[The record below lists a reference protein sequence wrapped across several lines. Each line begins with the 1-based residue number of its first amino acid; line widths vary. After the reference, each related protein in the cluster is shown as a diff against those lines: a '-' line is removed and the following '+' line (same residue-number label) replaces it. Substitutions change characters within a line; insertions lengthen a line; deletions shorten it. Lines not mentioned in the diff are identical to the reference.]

1 MSTTHDD
8 AQPSLRGL
16 AGRLRALR
24 EATHP
29 RISQTAAAR
38 AIGASQNKIS
48 RAESGQWLL
57 EPAQVRTLAR
67 LYGATRAEQRQL
79 EEWAEAL
86 APAQV
91 DSRLM
96 LRRAGGTAAFQAR
109 LHRIQQAAS
118 LVRAYQPALVIGVLQ
133 TEAYARQLF
142 GPSDPS
148 GLSERM
154 RQSDQMLRDER
165 RRWVLV
171 QTEGAL
177 LWNLGGAQVMAEQID
192 TIIERSQLPHVD
204 LRLITHHQAVD
215 FVAAHGFSLYDQQ
228 TAIVGILSGTTISN
242 DPRDVEQYGS
252 KFEQLLRASIGGD
265 EARAALTRIADRYR
279 TGG

>member
-29 RISQTAAAR
+29 RMSQTAAAR

-79 EEWAEAL
+79 EELAQAL
-86 APAQV
+86 APEQV

-96 LRRAGGTAAFQAR
+96 VRRAGGTAAFQAR

-142 GPSDPS
+142 GPNDPA
-148 GLSERM
+148 GLAERM
-154 RQSDQMLRDER
+154 RQSDQMLRDQN

-177 LWNLGGAQVMAEQID
+177 LWNLGGSQVMAEQVD
-192 TIIERSQLPHVD
+192 AIIERSRLPHVD
-204 LRLITHHQAVD
+204 VRLITHDQAVD

-228 TAIVGILSGTTISN
+228 AAIVGILSGTTISN

-252 KFEQLLRASIGGD
+252 KFDQLVGASSGED
-265 EARAALTRIADRYR
+265 EARDALARIAQRYR
-279 TGG
+279 TAR